1 MELGRSKSLCSE
13 RCNDLNSTMRAGLT
27 ADAIEEHIAVKITEA
42 NAPLVAE
49 IKNLNSQI
57 VALRWL
63 VGSFGL
69 FIATVTAA
77 GAIFN

>member
-1 MELGRSKSLCSE
+1 
-13 RCNDLNSTMRAGLT
+13 MRAGLT